1 MKAFTDEQA
10 KTVFLTLVLTGM
22 RRSELQ
28 ALRWS
33 DVDLVDN
40 VIKIRDSKSEDGIR
54 SIALSTTL
62 AEELW
67 QHRRRSSFQGKDE
80 RVFCHPERGTVY
92 QARTFEEALGAALKV
107 SGIEGRV
114 RAFHDLR
121 HTGDHQRRGGWCE
134 PDRVDD
140 QGGSRGHEDDQDVHA
155 HGRRGLPGRS

>member
-67 QHRRRSSFQGKDE
+67 QHPPPGRAD
-80 RVFCHPERGTVY
+80 PESPRGR
-92 QARTFEEALGAALKV
+92 A
-107 SGIEGRV
+107 RV
-114 RAFHDLR
+114 R
-121 HTGDHQRRGGWCE
+121 
-134 PDRVDD
+134 
-140 QGGSRGHEDDQDVHA
+140 
-155 HGRRGLPGRS
+155 PGVP